1 MAELARIT
9 AESFAALL
17 DSVEPPTAPEIT
29 PRRAALREYV
39 CLLSAFDAADLP
51 SPISAPP
58 HDPQAQQF
66 LVEDCERVATREG
79 QRWSLR
85 EDVRLDALATLDRA
99 GRLRRFPGATDG
111 ADAACQM
118 ALRYIRGDAPVLNRQ
133 TSDELHGSVAAVG
146 WLSRTSIQVP
156 AVTEVRAHL
165 AVEGML
171 EPLRMLVADGFF
183 GRARELEALAG
194 DTDVP
199 RAGKLA
205 AEGVPRAGESAA
217 RGGPRVRHFTSIYEQ
232 PPLLIFGPGG
242 AGKSTLVARF
252 VLDYIDTEDGGR
264 FPFAYLSFDRSELR
278 LEQPLSLL
286 ADAATQLGAIFP
298 AVASDASRLASA
310 ARSVAAATIV
320 HVSDR
325 RSTRGASSHVVAW
338 ESSDE
343 QILVSRFASL
353 VERAV
358 GTRDVPNVWV
368 LDTFEVAQ
376 RQAPTAIDRL
386 WTFLDRLQE
395 ACPRL
400 RVVLCGRAPVSDHA
414 TVNLPLGELDAAAA
428 TEMLRQQLHGL
439 DLPEAFLAR
448 IVTAV
453 SAQPVSLRIAV
464 LYIRA
469 AATDGASSF
478 GTAERRR
485 DLLLSLSAREVE
497 GVLYRRIL
505 DHIEDDD
512 VRRIA
517 HPGLALRRVT
527 PEAIQAILARPCGLS
542 KIDRAQAQHLF
553 YALSRELSL
562 VEPDSS
568 EGLRVRP
575 VIRRVMLPMIERD
588 NPALLARLWKA
599 ALRYYSKQDS
609 LQAKVEELYYRLVL
623 GQSTP
628 LLDRA
633 FDAEA
638 SRYLDTPI
646 EEYPASSQV
655 YLANRLGLTVAPD
668 IRTQADDLSWA
679 RQTALAARRLLDAGR
694 AAEALDLVTARRGDI
709 VRPFTAVFEV
719 EALAALRRY
728 DEALAAA
735 SAAAEWCGDHRE
747 VATLTDVTLLAARV
761 SEDIGDFGQ
770 AERWLREAERV
781 TGAAGDRTGQLTA
794 RVALLRI
801 HRRSGTSGSDQARA
815 IRAQVIQAA
824 GELTARD
831 RSRNPGLVRELA
843 AEVGDELPDIAR
855 DALRL
860 SGLKESGV
868 PAAEPSEGSAEAF
881 PRTTY
886 EAGEELSRRVSDS
899 PEPEVV
905 EEFQPSMQE
914 ESDMEAF

>member
-1 MAELARIT
+1 MAELSKMT

-17 DSVEPPTAPEIT
+17 DSVEPPAAPEIT
-29 PRRAALREYV
+29 PWQAELREYV
-39 CLLSAFDAADLP
+39 CLLSAFKAADLP
-51 SPISAPP
+51 SLVSTQP

-66 LVEDCERVATREG
+66 LVEDCERVATRGG

-85 EDVRLDALATLDRA
+85 HDVRLDALAALDRD
-99 GRLRRFPGATDG
+99 GRLGRFPGATDET
-111 ADAACQM
+111 DAACRM
-118 ALRYIRGDAPVLNRQ
+118 ALRYIHGDAPTLDRQ
-133 TSDELHGSVAAVG
+133 TIDELHGSVAAAD
-146 WLSRTSIQVP
+146 WLSRTSVRVP
-156 AVTEVRAHL
+156 ELTEVRAQL
-165 AVEGML
+165 AIEGML

-183 GRARELEALAG
+183 GRARELERLA
-194 DTDVP
+194 DYTDAP
-199 RAGKLA
+199 Q
-205 AEGVPRAGESAA
+205 A
-217 RGGPRVRHFTSIYEQ
+217 RGLATERSPRVRRFTSIYEQ
-232 PPLLIFGPGG
+232 PPMLIYGPGG
-242 AGKSTLVARF
+242 AGKSTLMARF
-252 VLDYIDTEDGGR
+252 VLDYADAEDGAR

-286 ADAATQLGAIFP
+286 ADATAQLGALFP
-298 AVASDASRLASA
+298 TVADDASRLASA
-310 ARSVAAATIV
+310 VRSLVAATV
-320 HVSDR
+320 VKVSGR
-325 RSTRGASSHVVAW
+325 RSTRGASSLVLAS

-353 VERAV
+353 VEQAV

-386 WTFLDRLQE
+386 WSFLNHLQE

-400 RVVLCGRAPVSDHA
+400 RVILCGRAPVSDHA
-414 TVNLPLGELDAAAA
+414 TVDLPLGELDPAAA
-428 TEMLRQQLHGL
+428 TEMLRQQLDGL

-469 AATDGASSF
+469 TAIHGASSLD
-478 GTAERRR
+478 TAEKRR
-485 DLLLSLSAREVE
+485 DLLLSLSASEVE

-527 PEAIQAILARPCGLS
+527 PEAIEAILARPCGLGPV
-542 KIDRAQAQHLF
+542 DRTRALHLF
-553 YALSRELSL
+553 YALSREVSL
-562 VEPDSS
+562 VKPDSS

-575 VIRRVMLPMIERD
+575 DIRRVMLPMIERD
-588 NPALLARLWKA
+588 NPALLATLRRA

-623 GQSTP
+623 GQSTSV
-628 LLDRA
+628 LDRA

-638 SRYLDTPI
+638 SRLLDTPV
-646 EEYPASSQV
+646 EEFPASSQV
-655 YLANRLGLTVAPD
+655 YLANRLGVTVAPE

-679 RQTALAARRLLDAGR
+679 RQTVLAARRLLDAGQ
-694 AAEALDLVTARRGDI
+694 AAEALDLVTARRSDT
-709 VRPFTAVFEV
+709 VRPFTAALEV
-719 EALAALRRY
+719 EALAALGRY
-728 DEALAAA
+728 GEALAAA
-735 SAAAEWCGDHRE
+735 SVAAEWCGDHQE
-747 VATLTDVTLLAARV
+747 ADTLTDVALLAARV
-761 SEDIGDFGQ
+761 GEDTGDFGQ

-781 TGAAGDRTGQLTA
+781 TESTGDCIGQLTA

-801 HRRSGTSGSDQARA
+801 HRRSGTSGSDQAQT
-815 IRAQVIQAA
+815 IRAQVIEAT
-824 GELTARD
+824 GKLTSRD

-860 SGLKESGV
+860 SGLKSPVEPGESV
-868 PAAEPSEGSAEAF
+868 VAPSEGFDEGDAMTS
-881 PRTTY
+881 Y
-886 EAGEELSRRVSDS
+886 EAGEELSKLVSDS
-899 PEPEVV
+899 PAPEVV
-905 EEFQPSMQE
+905 EQFQESLRR
-914 ESDMEAF
+914 ESDTDAF